1 MRRAPEARF
10 AEVAEH
16 RSAVVAGVRGDLP
29 REIDD
34 ALARAQAGDF
44 ARDGGGAFCLFERRE
59 GGGVVQ
65 VEEDVALLEV

>member
-34 ALARAQAGDF
+34 AVSSEF
-44 ARDGGGAFCLFERRE
+44 ARDGGGSFCLFECFE

-65 VEEDVALLEV
+65 VE